1 MSGLFGGLLDAQRRE
16 DAVVDGVVQEQDLGR
31 FDEDGG
37 ERQQT
42 VGDQEVDAA
51 GQGTESTLTKGPITK
66 KARMASSMPMMP
78 AEKLFTSISKPL
90 LTRPSIALSKRL
102 MAQPPSGPTIMAPMN
117 MGMSVP
123 TMTPMVVMAP
133 TTAPRSPPISLPPV

>member
-1 MSGLFGGLLDAQRRE
+1 
-16 DAVVDGVVQEQDLGR
+16 
-31 FDEDGG
+31 
-37 ERQQT
+37 
-42 VGDQEVDAA
+42 
-51 GQGTESTLTKGPITK
+51 
-66 KARMASSMPMMP
+66 MASSPPQMP

-133 TTAPRSPPISLPPV
+133 TTAPRSPPISLPPEKTG